1 MNLKGLL
8 TGTGDKLSAAQWTA
22 MLYHRKRRVARAGAG
37 AAQFKPKPSIGLTM
51 TAKLKVGP

>member
-8 TGTGDKLSAAQWTA
+8 MGSGDKLNASQWTA

-37 AAQFKPKPSIGLTM
+37 AAQFKPKPTIGLTM
-51 TAKLKVGP
+51 SAKLKVGP